1 MKIIH
6 LNTWDYGGAAEAA
19 KRIFRSQKVLKKDVK
34 FLSLYPKKN
43 QKIPGINYYSD
54 YLNKRYFNGSKIILL
69 LNRIMNQ
76 FRVGLSKKIFFNSPK
91 TLFRVENINLVQDAD
106 VIHLHSVV
114 KFLNIPT
121 FFNSIEKPIIWT
133 LHDMNPFSGGKHYE
147 CDFDSTFSK
156 KEDAFKLIKKSAYFN
171 KKNIYIVC
179 PSKWMYDL
187 SKNSEL
193 LGSFKHFL
201 IPNGID
207 TSRFYF
213 KNTKKSTDT
222 LNLLFVAESLM
233 DERKG
238 FHLFQRALSMVNIPI
253 TLTIIG
259 NTNENFHFPKNVS
272 TRYLGYI
279 KEAATMVEQY
289 NQADYFVMPSIEDN
303 LPNTI
308 VESLC
313 CGTPVIA
320 FNCTGMANM
329 IDDKVNGLLINEISA
344 ENLAQGILLS
354 NLLKLSN
361 SFNSGNISNAAKKEY
376 DLQKCEEAYQQ
387 VYNQAISASI

>member
-1 MKIIH
+1 MKIVH

-19 KRIFRSQKVLKKDVK
+19 KRIFLSQKGLNKDVE
-34 FLSLYPKKN
+34 FISLYPKKN

-54 YLNKRYFNGSKIILL
+54 YLNKKYFNGSKIILL
-69 LNRIMNQ
+69 FNRIMNQ
-76 FRVGLSKKIFFNSPK
+76 FRIGLSKKIFFNSPK
-91 TLFRVENINLVQDAD
+91 TLFRVENSNLVQDAD

-121 FFNSIEKPIIWT
+121 FFNAIDKPIIWT

-147 CDFDSTFSK
+147 CDFDGKFSK
-156 KEDAFKLIKKSAYFN
+156 KEDTFKLIKKSAYLN
-171 KKNIYIVC
+171 NKNISIVC
-179 PSKWMYDL
+179 PSKWIYDL
-187 SKNSEL
+187 SKSSEL
-193 LGSFKHFL
+193 LSSFKHFL

-207 TSRFYF
+207 TDKFYF
-213 KNTKKSTDT
+213 TNTKKSTDS
-222 LNLLFVAESLM
+222 LNLLFIAESLK

-238 FHLFQRALSMVNIPI
+238 FHLFHKALSMVNIPVTI
-253 TLTIIG
+253 TIIG
-259 NTNENFHFPKNVS
+259 NTSENIRFPKNVT
-272 TRYLGYI
+272 TRYMGYI
-279 KEAATMVEQY
+279 KDATTIVEQY

-329 IDDKVNGLLINEISA
+329 IEDKVNGLLINEISA
-344 ENLAQGILLS
+344 EHLAQGIFLS
-354 NLLKLSN
+354 NILKLTN
-361 SFNSGNISNAAKKEY
+361 SFNNSKISNSAKKVY
-376 DLQKCEEAYQQ
+376 NLQKCEVAYQQ
-387 VYNQAISASI
+387 VYNQAISASM